1 MHAKALSVFVS
12 IVLALGLCPG
22 FAFADSLQAVELPA
36 VEGVADT
43 TSEEPAAEVVAPV
56 KRFNSML
63 VRVAHKVVKAK
74 SLKSANRTLTKA
86 VTVVNAQGAVQ
97 FSKPSKRLCKQASVN
112 KQTGDITV
120 KKGTKADTYAV
131 LVKVTAS
138 GDDTH
143 LPMTKAALVR
153 ITVK

>member
-1 MHAKALSVFVS
+1 MHANALSVFVS
-12 IVLALGLCPG
+12 FVLALGLCPG
-22 FAFADSLQAVELPA
+22 LAFADSLQAVELP
-36 VEGVADT
+36 V
-43 TSEEPAAEVVAPV
+43 AEVAVPA
-56 KRFNSML
+56 KQFNSMS

-86 VTVVNAQGAVQ
+86 VTVVDAQGTVE

-112 KQTGDITV
+112 KKNGAITV
-120 KKGTKADTYAV
+120 KKGTKADTYSV